1 MSTAFETNLST
12 RFVFIKSAGCTAV
25 LRIFPHFMVFNWM
38 WLITFRY
45 RPSFSSSA
53 NVYAKYGWE
62 FWWCGSFRHAAH
74 NLFWLLDTENEFV
87 IFVDGASAT
96 DRGIFKWSGIKNE
109 NVRFV
114 RIACCAAYVDIKTL
128 PVLKM
133 AVGWHEIAEVKGA
146 EQRERVDWNCERKIK
161 KIERETDKETFA
173 EKDKEKLRE
182 RKRERDGER
191 KSESKKNNILCK
203 INVYMLNSM
212 HSFTTSLWSKYT
224 Q

>member
-182 RKRERDGER
+182 RKRERWRER
-191 KSESKKNNILCK
+191 EWEQKEQYFVQNKCLH
-203 INVYMLNSM
+203 VEQYAFFYYLVME
-212 HSFTTSLWSKYT
+212 
-224 Q
+224 